1 MRWPKYW
8 SFSISPFSEHSGLIS
23 LRMDW
28 LDLFAVL
35 GTLKSLLQHQLNV
48 KASILQHSAF
58 FIVQLSHPCMTT
70 GKTIALTRWTFVGK
84 VMYLLFN
91 MLSRLVIT
99 FFPRSKSLLIS
110 WLQSASAVILEPK
123 KNKAFHCFCCFPIC
137 HEVMQYRNLP
147 PEVSPSPL
155 TASGHLTMAL
165 HDPRVASGK
174 SLLESSRHQK
184 QKHPQPSMAGT
195 VSPVAITLKVAGP
208 QAGGQEG
215 PDRRGWTRG
224 GWKKCLF
231 RTHFHLPNVL
241 GEA

>member
-1 MRWPKYW
+1 MFLPGESQGR
-8 SFSISPFSEHSGLIS
+8 G
-23 LRMDW
+23 
-28 LDLFAVL
+28 
-35 GTLKSLLQHQLNV
+35 SLLGCSLWGRTE
-48 KASILQHSAF
+48 LD
-58 FIVQLSHPCMTT
+58 TT
-70 GKTIALTRWTFVGK
+70 EVTQQQQQQVGHN
-84 VMYLLFN
+84 F
-91 MLSRLVIT
+91 
-99 FFPRSKSLLIS
+99 S
-110 WLQSASAVILEPK
+110 WLQSPTAVILEPK

-165 HDPRVASGK
+165 HDPRVVSGK

>member
-1 MRWPKYW
+1 
-8 SFSISPFSEHSGLIS
+8 
-23 LRMDW
+23 
-28 LDLFAVL
+28 
-35 GTLKSLLQHQLNV
+35 
-48 KASILQHSAF
+48 
-58 FIVQLSHPCMTT
+58 MTT
-70 GKTIALTRWTFVGK
+70 GKTTTLTRWTFVGK

-165 HDPRVASGK
+165 HDPRVVSGK